1 MNKDNTP
8 IFSYKVLTL
17 AVGFAMFG
25 QSQIAIANDEPE
37 TTLDTIVIEATSS
50 NSDIPA
56 ISAKPLTDKTTAKK
70 ITEELIMDNRDLVR
84 YNPEV
89 SIGEVGR
96 YGSKG
101 FNIQG
106 MEGNRVAMVI
116 DGVKV
121 PEIET
126 NEFFSP
132 YGYMNESRFMADV
145 ETLQSIE
152 INKGADSLNSGSG
165 AIGGAVVFKSR
176 EPDDLIK
183 TGQSVGGYVKGG
195 YTSKNEEWLRAF
207 GVAGRSKK
215 WSALVNYARREGHEL
230 KNHDMRKFDSQ
241 RLKFDYEFPK
251 EEFGDYARKTSY
263 KYPDPAHYT
272 QDSTLAK
279 LYYQPTD
286 EHKFGIQGSYQYL
299 INQNVPVSKTTVYP
313 RFGFDENERTAYSV
327 NYEYT
332 PSSSAWL
339 NNLKLDYT
347 DQSVVTVG
355 DTYNKEISFGANQK
369 FWANR
374 EFRPNY
380 FDTKQYSLEGSTINL
395 MPPDN
400 KAWLGEH
407 QLNFGLQSAKQD
419 YDSYMIYYSNSP
431 TIRDHENTSA
441 MMMPTKTD
449 VYSAFLKD
457 NIYLNEKLQFNFG
470 LRYDK
475 YKRQVDVD
483 VLQNHP
489 DMLNALK
496 KDGGNGGNG
505 GNGNFSSIQQAY
517 KDGSLFQPYH
527 KNAWTWQTAF
537 TYKPK
542 TDLQLD
548 YQIGT
553 GFLMPLSNQ
562 VFSGFTFNG
571 IEQKI
576 NLNLQPE
583 ESLNQ
588 QISLQKSWDNG
599 FAKLTAYYNKF
610 DNFIDSEQ
618 YDRGETTLDGTTCN
632 NNACFVYRNRS
643 DATSKGVALTGSYRL
658 PYQTYGNFDVRG
670 QLAYQQGKAS
680 DGSNLFAIQ
689 PLNGLIGLRYQ
700 PHSERYEINAV
711 ANYFGK
717 KDANDT
723 KRWRGGVLSKM
734 TLDTPQGALTT
745 DELTKNVWVF
755 DLYGNVKLMDGL
767 NLQAGVYNL
776 TNEKYTP
783 WENLRTLAVVGI
795 NNMVQGEGINRYT
808 APGRN
813 FAVSLNYEF

>member
-50 NSDIPA
+50 NSDIPT
-56 ISAKPLTDKTTAKK
+56 ISAKPLTDKATAKK

-279 LYYQPTD
+279 LYYQPTN

-327 NYEYT
+327 NYEYM
-332 PSSSAWL
+332 PNASRWL
-339 NNLKLDYT
+339 DNLKFDYT
-347 DQSVVTVG
+347 DQRIVTVG
-355 DTYNKEISFGANQK
+355 DTYNREINSSQ
-369 FWANR
+369 WAGR
-374 EFRPNY
+374 EYRPNY
-380 FDTKQYSLEGSTINL
+380 FYTKQYSLEGSTINF

-407 QLNFGLQSAKQD
+407 TVKFGLQYGKQD
-419 YDSYMIYYSNSP
+419 YDPYMIVCNQFECPAENPQALMLP
-431 TIRDHENTSA
+431 TI
-441 MMMPTKTD
+441 TD
-449 VYSAFLKD
+449 IYSAFFKD
-457 NIYLNEKLQFNFG
+457 NVYLNDKVKFNFG
-470 LRYDK
+470 LRYDN
-475 YKRQVDVD
+475 YKRGVSS
-483 VLQNHP
+483 LHNHP
-489 DMLNALK
+489 GLQRILIANSKKYDELDALQK
-496 KDGGNGGNG
+496 AHRDGVLYDKYSKD
-505 GNGNFSSIQQAY
+505 
-517 KDGSLFQPYH
+517 
-527 KNAWTWQTAF
+527 AWTWQTAF
-537 TYKPK
+537 SYKPK
-542 TDLQLD
+542 DDIQLD

-553 GFLMPLSNQ
+553 GFLVPQSNQ
-562 VFSGFTFNG
+562 MYAGFRMLG
-571 IEQKI
+571 GQQIA
-576 NLNLQPE
+576 NLTLQPE
-583 ESLNQ
+583 KSLNQ
-588 QISLQKSWDNG
+588 QISVQKSWDNG
-599 FAKLTAYYNKF
+599 FAKLTGYYNRYT
-610 DNFIDSEQ
+610 NFIDTAEYNAQSGEIQ
-618 YDRGETTLDGTTCN
+618 TPYGTCFQSFICYVYVNKDR
-632 NNACFVYRNRS
+632 
-643 DATSKGVALTGSYRL
+643 ATSKGLALTGNYRL

-670 QLAYQQGKAS
+670 QLAYQKGEAS
-680 DGSNLFAIQ
+680 DGTNLLAIQ
-689 PLNGLIGLRYQ
+689 PLNGLLGLRYQ
-700 PHSERYEINAV
+700 PHSERFEINAI
-711 ANYFGK
+711 ARYFGK
-717 KDANDT
+717 KHAKDTYRKIGDNIEILQIGRDARLTADDF
-723 KRWRGGVLSKM
+723 SKN
-734 TLDTPQGALTT
+734 A
-745 DELTKNVWVF
+745 WIF

-767 NLQAGVYNL
+767 SLQAGVYNL
-776 TNEKYTP
+776 TDEKYIP
-783 WENLRTLAVVGI
+783 WDNLRTLATTGI
-795 NNMVQGEGINRYT
+795 NSMVDPQAKGLNRYT

-813 FAVSLNYEF
+813 FAVSLNYDF